1 MKQIYQG
8 LILCLSFLGFACSGD
23 VMHKPLPDEKQL
35 DEAIVNTLKLGSF
48 TAVFKSDTAT
58 IPFSTR
64 IVPYVFRPEKV
75 FKTRQPAG
83 SFGSIY
89 LDTFYDSENNEGP
102 DKSKLF
108 SADDTIYFKRQI
120 ESFKERN
127 VDETLFTTIKLA
139 GYDSIQK
146 LGLPFYKVNQP
157 LFSADQQR
165 IFVEIDHYY
174 YGGGWGQGIVLTK
187 DKGQWVL
194 TKRWKIWGI

>member
-1 MKQIYQG
+1 MKQIFQG

-23 VMHKPLPDEKQL
+23 ALHKPLPDAKLL
-35 DEAIVNTLKLGSF
+35 DEAIINTLKLGTF

-58 IPFSTR
+58 VAFSKR
-64 IVPYVFRPEKV
+64 IVPYVFHPEKV

-89 LDTFYDSENNEGP
+89 LGTFYDSENNEGP

-108 SADDTIYFKRQI
+108 SADDTVYFKRQI
-120 ESFKERN
+120 ESFKERSI
-127 VDETLFTTIKLA
+127 DETLFTTIKLA

-146 LGLPFYKVNQP
+146 HGLPFYKVNQP
-157 LFSADQQR
+157 LFSSDQQR
-165 IFVEIDHYY
+165 VFVEIDHYY

-187 DKGQWVL
+187 EKGQWVL